1 MAFFDSEDQ
10 RAFDTLTGES
20 DRKGFARCSAVCDRR
35 YRSHRVIS
43 RLFVQ
48 SRSKGRM
55 MRNMR
60 ISKVLGLVLLLLAN
74 ALAYALSQAADMV
87 AQPGTAVMEPPT
99 TAALGVEWRID
110 GDANRN
116 SSVALAWRRS
126 GETAWRDGLPLLR
139 LYGEAV
145 QQGASF
151 HYVAPNMFAGSV
163 FGLDPNTSYDIRLR
177 LSDPDAARGAP
188 PVERILTARTRPVP
202 KPAAGGATYHVYPR
216 DYTGTKLEPN
226 FNSLMAAYNTGANGA
241 DFVNSYQPRV
251 KPGDVILVHAGTYRE
266 DRRRYAGPNSTLFDG
281 TFYLTADGT
290 PERPIVIKAAG
301 DGEVIF
307 DGGGNAVLFDLTA
320 ADYNYVEGI
329 TVRNTDV
336 AFLLGRKRIIGSVG
350 FTLKN
355 SKLENVGRG
364 IFTDW
369 GGARD
374 FYIADNIFIGRNDP
388 TRLMGWT
395 GRTWQNLPGFP
406 QPLLSEYGVKVY
418 GSGHVIANNRV
429 ENFHDGIDHATYGD
443 PDGWPDRPVM
453 PVSTDII
460 GNDIRNVDDNC
471 IEADAGAQNFR
482 IIGNRCFNMA
492 HRALS
497 TQPSLGGPIYFVRN
511 IVYNAPE
518 GGALKITANSAGVLV
533 YNNTL
538 LSEAH
543 QMGPASNLHFRNNL
557 ILGQGAWP
565 EAFSVETFTPWSSSD
580 FNGFAA
586 AAAGPSLFAW
596 AAPATGAADYG
607 ARGERPVQSFPTLKA
622 YADRTGQDS
631 NSRMVEW
638 SIFRKASPPVKSEP
652 TRIYRPEDFDFSLT
666 AESAAVD
673 AGTVLPGVTD
683 GFAGKAP
690 DLGALESGRP
700 LPTYG
705 PRPLA
710 EQP

>member
-1 MAFFDSEDQ
+1 ME
-10 RAFDTLTGES
+10 RES
-20 DRKGFARCSAVCDRR
+20 
-35 YRSHRVIS
+35 
-43 RLFVQ
+43 
-48 SRSKGRM
+48 
-55 MRNMR
+55 NMR
-60 ISKVLGLVLLLLAN
+60 IFRVLGLVLLTVAN
-74 ALAYALSQAADMV
+74 GAAQTAGMV
-87 AQPGTAVMEPPT
+87 AQAGAVVMEPPT
-99 TAALGVEWRID
+99 TGALGVEWRIE

-116 SSVALAWRRS
+116 ASVALAWRPS
-126 GETAWRDGLPLLR
+126 GETAWREGLPLLR
-139 LYGEAV
+139 LQGEAV

-163 FGLDPNTSYDIRLR
+163 FGLAPDTSYDIRLR
-177 LSDPDAARGAP
+177 LSDPDSTAGVQ
-188 PVERILTARTRPVP
+188 PVERILNARTRAVP

-216 DYTGTKLEPN
+216 DYTGAKLEPN
-226 FNSLMAAYNTGANGA
+226 FTSLMAAYNTGANGA

-251 KPGDVILVHAGTYRE
+251 KPGDIILVHAGTYRE

-290 PERPIVIKAAG
+290 AEKPIVIKAAG

-307 DGGGNAVLFDLTA
+307 DGGGNAVLFDLMA

-336 AFLLGRKRIIGSVG
+336 AFLLGRKRILGSVG

-374 FYIADNIFIGRNDP
+374 FYIADNVFIGRNDP

-395 GRTWQNLPGFP
+395 GRTWQKLPGFP
-406 QPLLSEYGVKVY
+406 QPLLSEYAVKFY
-418 GSGHVIANNRV
+418 GSGHVIAHNRV

-443 PDGWPDRPVM
+443 PDGWPDRPIM

-482 IIGNRCFNMA
+482 VIGNRCFNMA

-497 TQPSLGGPIYFVRN
+497 TQPALGGPIYFIRN

-518 GGALKITANSAGVLV
+518 GGALKLTANSAGVLV

-538 LSEAH
+538 LSEVH

-557 ILGQGAWP
+557 VLGQGAWP

-596 AAPATGAADYG
+596 AAPAGGADYT
-607 ARGERPVQSFPTLKA
+607 AKTPRPVQSFPSLNA
-622 YADRTGQDS
+622 YAERTGQDS
-631 NSRMVEW
+631 HSRMVDW
-638 SIFRKASPPVKSEP
+638 SIFRMANPPVRSEP
-652 TRIYRPEDFDFSLT
+652 TRIYRPEDYDFSLT
-666 AESAAVD
+666 ADSAAVD

-683 GFAGKAP
+683 GYRGKAP
-690 DLGALESGRP
+690 DLGALESG
-700 LPTYG
+700 LPMPVFG